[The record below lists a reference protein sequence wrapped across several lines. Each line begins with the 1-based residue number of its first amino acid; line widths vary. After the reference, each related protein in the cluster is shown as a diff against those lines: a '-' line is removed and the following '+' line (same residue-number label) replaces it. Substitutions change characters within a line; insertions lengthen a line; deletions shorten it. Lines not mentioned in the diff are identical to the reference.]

1 MSIRDNVIVTT
12 SKSGRIRSLVPAR
25 AAGERGYRGKLTQ
38 RMIHPLV
45 LRRAMEIA
53 GGDIRR
59 LFVDADG
66 AVTVANRAR
75 RG

>member
-1 MSIRDNVIVTT
+1 MIRHDVARVIVT
-12 SKSGRIRSLVPAR
+12 KSGRVKSMGLPRTTD
-25 AAGERGYRGKLTQ
+25 RGYRGQLNE
-38 RMIHPLV
+38 RSINPLV
-45 LRRAMEIA
+45 LERAMELA

-59 LFVDADG
+59 LFVDAAG